1 MSKFIR
7 QTVLFIV
14 ASALMLLAIIFIPN
28 YIIEKKSRF
37 IISRKSKIV
46 LFGHSHSECAFND
59 SMIYNLKNLSHSG
72 EPYFYIYQKVKM
84 VLSQNPQIE
93 TVLVEFSNNQIDE
106 KMNEWIWGYKYMS
119 NMFPK
124 YTPFMDKADI
134 DLLIKNNP
142 GDFMNCLSISTRSN
156 LARVFT
162 SNYQFAGSI
171 GGYLRLNH
179 SQTNSGADSSN
190 ISSNKPTGQGLSYV
204 NIQYLQKIIAYC
216 TDHHK
221 KVFLVRS
228 PQHRNYEYLK
238 NEKEFLRIKNTLF
251 SSVEFLDFN
260 KFPLQEDEYADF
272 GHLNYKGASKFSR
285 WFNVMLASG
294 LLNNKRKQYLI
305 DQGISTIK
313 TGSKT
318 LYLLTGQVK

>member
-1 MSKFIR
+1 MGKFIK
-7 QTVLFIV
+7 QTVLFIA
-14 ASALMLLAIIFIPN
+14 ASTVMLLAIIFVPN
-28 YIIEKKSRF
+28 YIIKKKSRF
-37 IISRKSKIV
+37 IISCKNKIV

-59 SMIYNLKNLSHSG
+59 SMIYNFKNLSHSA

-84 VLSQNPQIE
+84 VLPQNPQIE

-106 KMNEWIWGYKYMS
+106 KMNEWTWGYKYMS
-119 NMFPK
+119 NMLPK

-134 DLLIKNNP
+134 DLLIKKSP
-142 GDFMNCLSISTRSN
+142 SDFMNCLSISTRNN

-162 SNYQFAGSI
+162 SNYEFAGTI

-179 SQTNSGADSSN
+179 SQNNSAADSAN
-190 ISSNKPTGQGLSYV
+190 ISSNKPTGRGLSYV
-204 NIQYLQKIIAYC
+204 NIEYLQKIIAYC

-238 NEKEFLRIKNTLF
+238 NEKEFLTIKNTLF

-260 KFPLQEDEYADF
+260 KFPLQEDEFADL

-294 LLNNKRKQYLI
+294 LLNNKRKQDLI
-305 DQGISTIK
+305 DQNIGAIK

-318 LYLLTGQVK
+318 LSLLTGWVK